1 MNYVLIKDAN
11 GFFSQVTEEEYNLQK
26 ETVHLPKNEVK
37 LNKPAEIPPKP
48 EIKKPMVKK

>member
-11 GFFSQVTEEEYNLQK
+11 GFFSQVTEEEYSLQK
-26 ETVHLPKNEVK
+26 ENVHLPKNEVK
-37 LNKPAEIPPKP
+37 LNKS